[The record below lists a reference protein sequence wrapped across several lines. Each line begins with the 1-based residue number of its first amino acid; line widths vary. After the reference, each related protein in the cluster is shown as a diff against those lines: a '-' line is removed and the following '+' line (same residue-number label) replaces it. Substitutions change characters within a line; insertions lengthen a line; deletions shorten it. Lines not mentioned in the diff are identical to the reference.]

1 MSYITREVEEA
12 VKIMAE
18 SFKIVLITGPRQVG
32 KSTMLKELCGDDY
45 AYVTLDDINNLQSA
59 QNDPK
64 LFFINHPGRL
74 IIDEIQYCPE
84 LFVEL
89 KRIVDEKDETG
100 QFILTGSQT
109 FSLMK
114 NVSESLEGRV
124 GIMELKPLSTREIL
138 KQKKILRLSHLL
150 SCFNHLCRISRT
162 VNLGKSITA
171 VLCRSC
177 TKAPK

>member
-64 LFFINHPGRL
+64 LF
-74 IIDEIQYCPE
+74 
-84 LFVEL
+84 
-89 KRIVDEKDETG
+89 
-100 QFILTGSQT
+100 
-109 FSLMK
+109 
-114 NVSESLEGRV
+114 
-124 GIMELKPLSTREIL
+124 LSITRE
-138 KQKKILRLSHLL
+138 
-150 SCFNHLCRISRT
+150 
-162 VNLGKSITA
+162 G
-171 VLCRSC
+171 
-177 TKAPK
+177 